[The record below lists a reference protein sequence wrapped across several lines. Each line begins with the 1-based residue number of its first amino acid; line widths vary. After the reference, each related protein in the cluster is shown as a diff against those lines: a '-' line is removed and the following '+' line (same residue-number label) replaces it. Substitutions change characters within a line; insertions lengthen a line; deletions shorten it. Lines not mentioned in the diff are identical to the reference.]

1 MRFVRFEHW
10 AFDRRFLTIL
20 LIVFV
25 QMIGAS
31 MVNPILP
38 LYAQSEFSLSP
49 EVITLLLTA
58 FFAAQFVAG
67 PFIGRL
73 SDRRGRLPVLL
84 LSQAGT
90 VIAFLMIGF
99 AQSAALLFA
108 ARVLDGVTGGNI
120 IVAQAYVTDIMPE
133 GKRTQALGYVMAAF
147 GMGFIVGPGI
157 GGLLASQFGPHIPFL
172 FAAGAAF
179 ATVVLTRLTLE
190 ETLSKGEQARNR
202 DSKRARMNPALLLR
216 NVPLLAVL
224 SVTFVSSFAFGLLIG
239 AFALFAEKV
248 LFAGYDF
255 AAVSLGV
262 GLLLMVV
269 GVGQLITQ
277 IVLLPVVLRRFSDPL
292 ILLLGAG
299 SRAIA
304 MFLLAVAT
312 EPALGAASMICFS
325 IGSGLLMPPLLS
337 LATKT
342 VATALRGRVLGI
354 EQSVSSLGV
363 ILSTAVSGSLFAL
376 DPTAPNWLGGILYCA
391 ALLPAVFL
399 WQWARSNPGEKG
411 VGWAVSA

>member
-1 MRFVRFEHW
+1 MRFEHW
-10 AFDRRFLTIL
+10 AFDRRLLTIL

-25 QMIGAS
+25 QMIGTA

-38 LYAQSEFSLSP
+38 LYAQSEFNLSP

-84 LSQAGT
+84 LSQVGT
-90 VIAFLMIGF
+90 VIAFLMIGV
-99 AQSAALLFA
+99 AQSAALLFF

-157 GGLLASQFGPHIPFL
+157 GGVLASQFGPHIPFL

-179 ATVVLTRLTLE
+179 ATVVLTWFALE
-190 ETLSKGEQARNR
+190 ETLSKSDQARNR
-202 DSKRARMNPALLLR
+202 DSKRARLNPAVLMR

-224 SVTFVSSFAFGLLIG
+224 GVSFVSRFGFGLLIG
-239 AFALFAEKV
+239 TFALFAEKV

-269 GVGQLITQ
+269 GVGQFVTQ
-277 IVLLPVVLRRFSDPL
+277 ILLLPAALKRYSDPL
-292 ILLLGAG
+292 IVLLGAG
-299 SRAIA
+299 SRTVA
-304 MFLLAVAT
+304 MFLLAIAT
-312 EPALGAASMICFS
+312 EPLLGSLSMVFFA
-325 IGSGLLMPPLLS
+325 IGSGLLLPPLQS
-337 LATKT
+337 LVTKT
-342 VATALRGRVLGI
+342 VVVEMRGAVLGLYH
-354 EQSVSSLGV
+354 SVMSLGV
-363 ILSTAVSGSLFAL
+363 ILSTAVSGALFAL
-376 DPTAPNWLGGILYCA
+376 DPTLPNWLGGILYCV
-391 ALLPAVFL
+391 ALLPAAFL
-399 WQWARSNPGEKG
+399 WQWARSHPAEKG
-411 VGWAVSA
+411 VGWAVST